1 MPQPARRPATAAAL
15 MALLVVCLLPVTAV
29 AQAPPPVPP
38 IQPIPVPPPPPAP
51 ETATP
56 TVERVAGSDRIAT
69 AAALAERAAAPG
81 APVAYVASSADFA
94 DALAGGPAAARA
106 GAALLLTEPG
116 ALPPATA
123 DALTRLRPQRIVVL
137 GGPAAVADA
146 VLAALAPLTAGEVTR
161 LAGGDRYATAAAV
174 SAATTELDGVIHV
187 ASGAAFPDALAGGA
201 AAAAADGPVLLVE
214 PAAVPPAT
222 AAELARL
229 DPARIVLL
237 GGPAAVSAA
246 IEQRLGAIT
255 GAPVTRVGGADRYA
269 TAAALATEAES
280 GTALVLA
287 AGDAFPDALASVPLA
302 AAIGGPVLL
311 APLTDLPPAAD
322 DVLAARRPANVVIAG
337 GLAALNENV
346 ERFVRERLGIAPD
359 GDADE
364 DPFEPVDVF
373 LDIAD
378 ADLDFLYADPF
389 RGERVPGEFRRAP
402 GRDPLPAGVEFRG
415 NSSLS
420 LGKKSFDVE
429 FDEDQPFLFGG
440 TDRLDMNAS
449 FTDPSGMRE
458 RLAYGVFDDLG
469 VPVSR
474 TRHLDLHVNGVYEGL
489 YTYFERVGEEFLEHR
504 GLDPEGMLLRD
515 ELREFSDADEP
526 GFPDRQSS
534 FGVDLDTVEDPRAY
548 LEEVFSSD
556 AADPDYDRLED
567 LVRWVHDTSAGP
579 AYAEGFVQR
588 VDLDQF
594 ADFISGHVLTG
605 DNDAYGDDYHL
616 YYDLTD
622 PAARWQLI
630 PRDNDLSFGKHT
642 RGGATIN
649 DYWSYQHANVA
660 TFGNELVAKALE
672 TPELRR
678 EIDARIAFHV
688 DEVFTT
694 ERIAA
699 RVGTIGGVIADNMQ
713 VPPSDTAFVRQ
724 EAQHFGLQGYHR
736 LHRENLVDFVELRRA
751 HLDRVLRP
759 VPGEP
764 YTAEVDLTGAAP
776 GDRVLFTDPTGW
788 TIGTLTVT
796 SAERAGLTRL
806 TVEPG
811 PQVGVDRVWRLDSTG
826 ELSGRL
832 SLHFRNELGGVPG
845 VPVENWF
852 RTDDAIGPQLG
863 LQVVQGTTP
872 LASEANPWSDKVSAD
887 VTVPAGPTTFT
898 LEG

>member
-1 MPQPARRPATAAAL
+1 MRQPARRPATAAAL
-15 MALLVVCLLPVTAV
+15 VALLVVCLLPVTAV
-29 AQAPPPVPP
+29 AQAPPPVP
-38 IQPIPVPPPPPAP
+38 PIPVPPPPPAP

-69 AAALAERAAAPG
+69 AAALAERAVAPG
-81 APVAYVASSADFA
+81 RAVAYVASSADFA

-106 GAALLLTEPG
+106 GAPLLLTEPG
-116 ALPPATA
+116 ALPQATA
-123 DALTRLRPQRIVVL
+123 DALARLRPQRIVVL

-146 VLAALAPLTAGEVTR
+146 VLAALAPLTAGDVTR

-174 SAATTELDGVIHV
+174 SAATAELDGVIHV
-187 ASGAAFPDALAGGA
+187 ASGVAFPDALAGGA
-201 AAAAADGPVLLVE
+201 AAAAVDGSVLLVE
-214 PAAVPPAT
+214 PDAVPPST
-222 AAELARL
+222 ASELARL
-229 DPARIVLL
+229 DPEQIVLL
-237 GGPAAVSAA
+237 GGPEAVSTAV
-246 IEQRLGAIT
+246 EQQLGAAT
-255 GAPVTRVGGADRYA
+255 NTPVTRVGGADRYA
-269 TAAALATEAES
+269 TAAALAAAAETS
-280 GTALVLA
+280 TALVLA
-287 AGDAFPDALASVPLA
+287 AGDTFPDALASVPLA
-302 AAIGGPVLL
+302 AAIRGPVLL
-311 APLTDLPPAAD
+311 APWTDLPPAAD
-322 DVLAARRPANVVIAG
+322 DVLAARAPDEVVIAG

-346 ERFVRERLGIAPD
+346 ERFVRERLGVAPD

-373 LDIAD
+373 LDVAET
-378 ADLDFLYADPF
+378 DLDFLYADPF

-415 NSSLS
+415 NSSLR

-429 FDEDQPFLFGG
+429 FNEDQPFLFGG

-458 RLAYGVFDDLG
+458 RLSYGVFDDLG

-474 TRHLDLHVNGVYEGL
+474 TQHLDLHVNGVYEGI

-567 LVRWVHDTSAGP
+567 LVRWVHDTPAGP

-605 DNDAYGDDYHL
+605 DIDAYGDDYHL

-678 EIDARIAFHV
+678 EIDARIALHV

-699 RVGTIGGVIADNMQ
+699 RVGTIGGAIADNMQ
-713 VPPSDTAFVRQ
+713 VLPSDTAFVRQ

-736 LHRENLVDFVELRRA
+736 FHRENLVDFVELRRA

-796 SAERAGLTRL
+796 AAEGTGPTRL
-806 TVEPG
+806 SVAPG
-811 PQVGVDRVWRLDSTG
+811 PQVGVDRVWTVQSTG
-826 ELSGRL
+826 TLAGRL
-832 SLHFRNELGGVPG
+832 SLHFRNEADGPPG
-845 VPVENWF
+845 VPDENWF
-852 RTDDAIGPQLG
+852 RTTDAVGPQLG
-863 LQVVQGTTP
+863 LRVVQAGTP
-872 LASEANPWSDKVSAD
+872 LPSEANPWSDKASAE
-887 VTVPAGPTTFT
+887 VTLPPGATTFT